1 MESKAR
7 HEAATKGL
15 PYYLEHGNR
24 STRKQPNWCSRQ
36 DCEFMPY
43 RITATGELP
52 EGWQKFGRCNH
63 TQSCG
68 YRTGWPNA
76 AAPLP
81 DPEQYRPQPYVKQVQ
96 TKFLDA
102 KLFNRSVKQLDHIAS
117 CVKMHTRK
125 DLFRK
130 WWKRSGE
137 SETSRFQGWCFER
150 QTVLSSLTFLCL
162 TTSPRSRPLWQKGG
176 CNVRVHITVAS

>member
-130 WWKRSGE
+130 WWKRRSCGAANPDWIKFLQSVE
-137 SETSRFQGWCFER
+137 WSKEEIISSET
-150 QTVLSSLTFLCL
+150 VLFWYVD
-162 TTSPRSRPLWQKGG
+162 R
-176 CNVRVHITVAS
+176 